1 MLGTK
6 TGQAVDFLYSGNE
19 HGGIVGDMF
28 DNKKRKRDSVEEY
41 TITLHDIFR
50 KYDVPQVIDYMSL
63 DVEGAEEFVLR
74 SFPFDRYRFNV
85 LTIERP
91 TDVVTSM
98 LTEHGY
104 TLLKTI
110 KAHEDTLWIHSS
122 IMEDVAIQTDAA
134 LAINSEQYKYRDNT
148 GKERIVPEELDGEQQ
163 QSKPIVQ

>member
-1 MLGTK
+1 MDEIQFRFPRSKGPK
-6 TGQAVDFLYSGNE
+6 
-19 HGGIVGDMF
+19 GGIIGSNF
-28 DNKKRKRDSVEEY
+28 DNKDDKWQEAHRRY
-41 TITLHDIFR
+41 TVPLQEIFER
-50 KYDVPQVIDYMSL
+50 HHVPKVIDYFNL

-122 IMEDVAIQTDAA
+122 IMEDVTIQTDAA

-148 GKERIVPEELDGEQQ
+148 GKERLVPEELDGEQQ